1 MKTSNNLKLAL
12 VLVVLGAVGTG
23 AWWLGLRQ
31 GMTHTA
37 PAASSA
43 SAGAATAAAAQAK
56 TDPDNWTIA
65 QGEEATRRHVREGL
79 KAGDMDPVTGRKIL
93 NYHDPMVPGK
103 NFEAPGKS
111 PFMDMML
118 APRYAGSEGA
128 DASSVTVSARIQ
140 QNLGLRTVAVVQG
153 VLAPELSAVG
163 NVAWNEREQRVLSAR
178 AMGYVE
184 KLHVRATLD
193 RVQAG
198 APLADLYVPEWVTA
212 QEEYLALARLGGAG
226 VQDLRDAA
234 RQRMRQV
241 GMAPEQIERVV
252 TEGSLQPQYTLRA
265 PITGI
270 VSELAVREGATV
282 SPGMLIARVQGT
294 GTVWAEGQFPESQ
307 AALLRVG
314 DRVLT
319 TSPAAPG
326 QTFTGRV
333 QALLPEVDPV
343 TRTLR
348 ARVELDN
355 PQARLVPGMQV
366 QLRVQR
372 APGKPVLLVPT
383 EAVIHTGTR
392 SVVMLAEDEGRYQ
405 AVQVQTGQEA
415 GGQTEIRAG
424 LQSGQR
430 VVVSGQFLIDSE
442 ASLRGL
448 QARLQQTG
456 TPRYTTEAVIDELGA
471 EEVTLTHPAIAAL
484 KWPAMQMAF
493 KLPPAAQ
500 RPRGLRAGDK
510 VMIEFET
517 QDGDVPQIT
526 RLQPLATGSKP

>member
-1 MKTSNNLKLAL
+1 MKLAL
-12 VLVVLGAVGTG
+12 SLALLGAVGAG
-23 AWWLGLRQ
+23 AWWLGLQQ
-31 GMTHTA
+31 GMTRASTLS
-37 PAASSA
+37 ASSA
-43 SAGAATAAAAQAK
+43 PPASDRA
-56 TDPDNWTIA
+56 DPSTWSIA
-65 QGEEATRRHVREGL
+65 QGEEATRRHMRAGL
-79 KAGDMDPVTGRKIL
+79 RAGDTDPVTGRKIL

-103 NFEAPGKS
+103 NFEAPAKS

-118 APRYAGSEGA
+118 VPRYAGSEGA
-128 DASSVTVSARIQ
+128 DASSVSVSPRMQ
-140 QNLGLRTVAVVQG
+140 QNLGMRTAPVVQG
-153 VLAPELSAVG
+153 TLSFELSAVG
-163 NVAWNEREQRVLSAR
+163 NVAWNEREQSVLSLR
-178 AMGYVE
+178 ATAYVE
-184 KLHVRATLD
+184 KLHARAAFD
-193 RVQAG
+193 PVQKGQA
-198 APLADLYVPEWVTA
+198 LAELYVPEWVTA
-212 QEEYLALARLGGAG
+212 QEEYLVQLRLGAAGA
-226 VQDLRDAA
+226 QELREAA
-234 RQRMRQV
+234 RRRMRQI
-241 GMAPEQIERVV
+241 GMTDEQIARVAADGMV
-252 TEGSLQPQYTLRA
+252 QTRFTLRA
-265 PITGI
+265 PISGVVT
-270 VSELAVREGATV
+270 ELGMREGATV
-282 SPGMLIARVQGT
+282 MPGALLARVQGT

-314 DRVLT
+314 DSVLT

-348 ARVELDN
+348 ARVELSN

-372 APGKPVLLVPT
+372 APGQPVLLVPS

-424 LQSGQR
+424 LRAGQR

-448 QARLQQTG
+448 QARLLQAAA
-456 TPRYTTEAVIDELGA
+456 PRYTSEAVIDELGPDA
-471 EEVTLTHPAIAAL
+471 VTLSHPPIAAL
-484 KWPAMQMAF
+484 KWPAMQMEF

-510 VMIEFET
+510 VQIEFEM
-517 QDGDVPQIT
+517 QEGDVPQIT
-526 RLQPLATGSKP
+526 RLQPLAGGSKP